1 MIKKSVWLTGSR
13 GFIGKHLVQCL
24 IHNNFNIKCFTN
36 NKFLNDKGG
45 NNAHNLFYVN
55 YASKDNIK
63 EFISKFRCPDSF
75 IHLGWGDMT
84 IPMSKL
90 HLTDN
95 ITEAK
100 ILIET
105 LFEAG
110 LKEFVFI
117 GSMNEYGAR
126 VGALSEEMEPQGRLI
141 NYAKGKIEVAK
152 YGFDMSKKFNSHFIH
167 IRPFYVYGPGQRQ
180 GSLINELFEAYLN
193 NRAPK
198 LGSCDYYR
206 DYIYVKD
213 VAEGIVRSTDLYN
226 SCTINLGIGTFIKV
240 KDFVTMFWDKL
251 GGDMERLNFG
261 SGPMLKDEPDQP
273 KSYADLTRLFELTGW
288 KPSYS
293 FEKGIDS
300 TIESV
305 ISNRG

>member
-1 MIKKSVWLTGSR
+1 M
-13 GFIGKHLVQCL
+13 
-24 IHNNFNIKCFTN
+24 
-36 NKFLNDKGG
+36 
-45 NNAHNLFYVN
+45 
-55 YASKDNIK
+55 SK
-63 EFISKFRCPDSF
+63 RCPDSF

>member
-1 MIKKSVWLTGSR
+1 
-13 GFIGKHLVQCL
+13 
-24 IHNNFNIKCFTN
+24 
-36 NKFLNDKGG
+36 
-45 NNAHNLFYVN
+45 
-55 YASKDNIK
+55 
-63 EFISKFRCPDSF
+63 
-75 IHLGWGDMT
+75 
-84 IPMSKL
+84 
-90 HLTDN
+90 
-95 ITEAK
+95 
-100 ILIET
+100 
-105 LFEAG
+105 
-110 LKEFVFI
+110 
-117 GSMNEYGAR
+117 
-126 VGALSEEMEPQGRLI
+126 
-141 NYAKGKIEVAK
+141 
-152 YGFDMSKKFNSHFIH
+152 
-167 IRPFYVYGPGQRQ
+167 
-180 GSLINELFEAYLN
+180 LINELFEAYLN

-251 GGDMERLNFG
+251 GGDRERLNFG
-261 SGPMLKDEPDQP
+261 SGPMLKDEPEQP